1 MNTNS
6 DCYFDETNDEYRDY
20 LVRKKIHGR
29 MAKRVNKIEDTLRD
43 RKDMM
48 SSLDFND
55 LNSSILC
62 TPEYRLGGAEI

>member
-1 MNTNS
+1 MNTNL
-6 DCYFDETNDEYRDY
+6 DCYFDEMNDDYCEY

-55 LNSSILC
+55 LSSSILC
-62 TPEYRLGGAEI
+62 MPEYRLGGTEI

>member
-1 MNTNS
+1 MNTKL
-6 DCYFDETNDEYRDY
+6 DCYFDEMNDDYRDY
-20 LVRKKIHGR
+20 LIRKKIHGR

-55 LNSSILC
+55 LSSSILC
-62 TPEYRLGGAEI
+62 MPEYRLGGTEI

>member
-1 MNTNS
+1 MNTNL
-6 DCYFDETNDEYRDY
+6 DCYFDDTNGEYRDY

>member
-1 MNTNS
+1 MNTNL
-6 DCYFDETNDEYRDY
+6 DCYFDEMNDGDRDY
-20 LVRKKIHGR
+20 LVREKIHGR

>member
-1 MNTNS
+1 M
-6 DCYFDETNDEYRDY
+6 NDEYRDY

-55 LNSSILC
+55 LSSSILC
-62 TPEYRLGGAEI
+62 MPEYRLGGTEI

>member
-1 MNTNS
+1 MNTNW

>member
-1 MNTNS
+1 MNTNL
-6 DCYFDETNDEYRDY
+6 DCYFDEMNDEYHDY

>member
-1 MNTNS
+1 M
-6 DCYFDETNDEYRDY
+6 NDEYRDY

-48 SSLDFND
+48 SSFDFND

>member
-1 MNTNS
+1 MNTNL
-6 DCYFDETNDEYRDY
+6 DCYFDEMNDDYRDY

-55 LNSSILC
+55 LNFQMYQIVLALIALC
-62 TPEYRLGGAEI
+62 Y

>member
-1 MNTNS
+1 MNTNL

>member
-1 MNTNS
+1 MNIVIILL
-6 DCYFDETNDEYRDY
+6 E
-20 LVRKKIHGR
+20 RKKIHGR